1 MESLISWK
9 SNWYGYQITHFEG
22 QGDDPAMAAMIR
34 LQNDCFEDFI
44 HGGSSWETHW
54 WRKVGGTPKTL
65 PLDLSKADTRP
76 RGGRGVRIPMIN
88 HTWLEP
94 TCIHHVLAPQKIDKV
109 KFYHCF
115 GRILLFY
122 LFPGSYN
129 MYDMFFDIFLYYTV
143 YIYII
148 YIYICI
154 CNNDSDGKIA
164 LTIASCRHLT
174 FSPLRSEQL
183 SVLFQLWR

>member
-1 MESLISWK
+1 MFFTFRHTWFQTSMESLISWK

-148 YIYICI
+148 YIYIYVYAI
-154 CNNDSDGKIA
+154 MILMGK
-164 LTIASCRHLT
+164 
-174 FSPLRSEQL
+174 
-183 SVLFQLWR
+183 